1 MKRASAASPGLS
13 LKARAIALLAQ
24 REHSSAELRRKLLR
38 LAQQIALAR
47 VNDEAL
53 PASPP
58 DEEAVAEEVEALL
71 AWLQAQGYLDEAR
84 FVESRVHA
92 RSGRW
97 GQQRIA
103 QELAQ
108 HGLSLSAEQREALA
122 ASELQRARDIW
133 QRKFGGQAPVT
144 PADKA
149 RQLRFLLGR
158 GFSAALVQ
166 RLWRSTSDE

>member
-38 LAQQIALAR
+38 LAQQIARAR
-47 VNDEAL
+47 GAEMAPESL
-53 PASPP
+53 P
-58 DEEAVAEEVEALL
+58 DEESVAEEVDALL

-97 GQQRIA
+97 GQQRIV

-122 ASELQRARDIW
+122 ASELERARDIW
-133 QRKFGGQAPVT
+133 QRKFGGQVPVT
-144 PADKA
+144 PTDKA